1 MMRLFSVLV
10 LSVVCFHLFA
20 QKTNDKQ
27 LKKSQ
32 EAYDAAMLQL
42 RDGLVRD
49 AVPLLGKA
57 IEYNPAFTDAY
68 LSLAGVYGE
77 MKEYAKAVDYFR
89 KAQAIDSAYSKY
101 YLLPCSINLAAMGKF
116 NDALAAVDTFLQI
129 KNLGEKSIKAADYR
143 KQCYHFAIDYAAR
156 HSNNNYV

>member
-1 MMRLFSVLV
+1 MLRVLTVLV
-10 LSVVCFHLFA
+10 MSVGCLSLFA
-20 QKTNDKQ
+20 QKKDDKQ
-27 LKKSQ
+27 LKKAQ

-77 MKEYAKAVDYFR
+77 MKRYDKAVDYFR
-89 KAQAIDSAYSKY
+89 KAQS
-101 YLLPCSINLAAMGKF
+101 
-116 NDALAAVDTFLQI
+116 
-129 KNLGEKSIKAADYR
+129 
-143 KQCYHFAIDYAAR
+143 
-156 HSNNNYV
+156 

>member
-1 MMRLFSVLV
+1 MIRLLTVLV
-10 LSVVCFHLFA
+10 LSIMCLHLFA

-27 LKKSQ
+27 LKKAQ

-42 RDGLVRD
+42 RYGLVRD

-77 MKEYAKAVDYFR
+77 MKDYEKAVDYS
-89 KAQAIDSAYSKY
+89 QSA
-101 YLLPCSINLAAMGKF
+101 
-116 NDALAAVDTFLQI
+116 
-129 KNLGEKSIKAADYR
+129 
-143 KQCYHFAIDYAAR
+143 
-156 HSNNNYV
+156 SN